1 MSQPQRQ
8 PPPPLDVEELNRA
21 DWRALRTLASRTM
34 PWLFEIGDWVFGGLI
49 AVNLVLISALVT
61 VGPVD
66 AAILV
71 SITALG
77 CALPLEVAGI
87 SLLRIVK
94 DLSDIGIEDLTL
106 QSYKEAGYP
115 DIEAYLPTG
124 PEREERRKRRA
135 MLALWF
141 ASAIAALGI
150 MLTATGVVAALWYM
164 AWWAGVVVLCV
175 SLLSPVVVVLMLVYA
190 WPSGSDVE
198 KELKANYPGSRDRQK
213 PGPRRP

>member
-1 MSQPQRQ
+1 MGRPKIMKMHGMF
-8 PPPPLDVEELNRA
+8 LDVVPRRGRHQWARSARA
-21 DWRALRTLASRTM
+21 SGFACTL
-34 PWLFEIGDWVFGGLI
+34 
-49 AVNLVLISALVT
+49 LV
-61 VGPVD
+61 
-66 AAILV
+66 
-71 SITALG
+71 
-77 CALPLEVAGI
+77 
-87 SLLRIVK
+87 
-94 DLSDIGIEDLTL
+94 DLSDIGIEDLTV

-135 MLALWF
+135 LLALWF

-164 AWWAGVVVLCV
+164 ALWVGVVVLCV
-175 SLLSPVVVVLMLVYA
+175 SVLSPVVVVLMLVYA

-198 KELKANYPGSRDRQK
+198 KELKANYPDTEK